1 MENPKPSFTQII
13 DDTARKLSDLI
24 PEGVHAAKQDMDKNI
39 HAVLQSM
46 LHKLDLVTREE
57 FDAQIAVLAKTRQ
70 KLAFLEAELAEISNA
85 LEKKHPEDTE

>member
-1 MENPKPSFTQII
+1 MENPKSSFTQII
-13 DDTARKLSDLI
+13 DDTVKKISGLI

-46 LHKLDLVTREE
+46 LHKLNLVTREE
-57 FDAQIAVLAKTRQ
+57 FDAQVAVLSKTRQ
-70 KLAFLEAELAEISNA
+70 KLAFLEAQLAEISST